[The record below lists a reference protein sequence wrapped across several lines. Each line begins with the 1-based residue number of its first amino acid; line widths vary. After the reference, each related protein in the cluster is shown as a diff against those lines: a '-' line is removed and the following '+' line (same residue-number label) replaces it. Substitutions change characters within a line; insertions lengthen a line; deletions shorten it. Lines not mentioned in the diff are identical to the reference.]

1 MRRNPFEGDVAQLK
15 SQPANFRRRIGVFR
29 IFFGLDPDA
38 RQIGILA
45 IVRRRSTTYRRR

>member
-15 SQPANFRRRIGVFR
+15 SQPANFRRRI
-29 IFFGLDPDA
+29 FGLDPDA
-38 RQIGILA
+38 RQIEILA